1 MGLQLLLTSDRGG
14 DIYRGNRV
22 DLMIRRVKE
31 FIRGHYE
38 GAIIGL
44 IIVGVLILAFL
55 VQYKFSFLNY
65 FFLPVILSGYFLG
78 KNRAVL
84 TAVFSVLFVI
94 LYLVYFELITG
105 PKNFFMFHEV
115 VNLVTWGSLLI
126 LTGALIGSFSEQREA
141 KLDKLRTAYVGT
153 LEIML
158 KYLESI
164 DEATPPAQRVARIAG
179 RIAAAAGL
187 ETSEIENIKSAS
199 LLSVAGDL
207 SSSLP
212 LFVEMTDFLRSEE
225 DALASSLDDRTKV
238 MLRSTSSLLNEIQ
251 PLLRAFYTHYVQQRD
266 SLDKD
271 LAGIPLGS
279 SIMALAQVYDRIA
292 TRSAPFQGRD
302 EFKSMVEIKNL
313 AGRTFHPEAVEAL
326 MLVIPST

>member
-1 MGLQLLLTSDRGG
+1 MT
-14 DIYRGNRV
+14 
-22 DLMIRRVKE
+22 RRVKE
-31 FIRGHYE
+31 LIRGHFE

-44 IIVGVLILAFL
+44 ILVGVLVLAFL

-84 TAVFSVLFVI
+84 AAVFSVLFVI

-115 VNLVTWGSLLI
+115 VSLVTWGSLLI

-225 DALASSLDDRTKV
+225 DVLASSLDDRTKV
-238 MLRSTSSLLNEIQ
+238 IMRSTSSLLNEIQ

-266 SLDKD
+266 SLNKD
-271 LAGIPLGS
+271 LVGIPLGS

-302 EFKSMVEIKNL
+302 EFKSMVEIQNL

-326 MLVIPST
+326 MLVVPST

>member
-1 MGLQLLLTSDRGG
+1 
-14 DIYRGNRV
+14 
-22 DLMIRRVKE
+22 MIRRVKD
-31 FIRGHYE
+31 FILGHLE

-44 IIVGVLILAFL
+44 ILLGVLVLAFL

-84 TAVFSVLFVI
+84 TAVFTVLFVI
-94 LYLVYFELITG
+94 LYLIYFELITG

-115 VNLVTWGSLLI
+115 MNLVTWGSLLI

-141 KLDKLRTAYVGT
+141 KLEKLRTAYVGT

-187 ETSEIENIKSAS
+187 ETGEIENIKSAS

-212 LFVEMTDFLRSEE
+212 LFVEMTDFLGSEK
-225 DALASSLDDRTKV
+225 DALASSLDDRAKV
-238 MLRSTSSLLNEIQ
+238 MLRSTSSLLKEIQ
-251 PLLRAFYTHYVQQRD
+251 PLLSAFYAYYVRQSD

-271 LAGIPLGS
+271 LDGIPLGS
-279 SIMALAQVYDRIA
+279 SIMVLAQIYDRIA
-292 TRSAPFQGRD
+292 TRSAPFQGRV
-302 EFKSMVEIKNL
+302 EFKSMVEIQGL

-326 MLVIPST
+326 MLVVPST

>member
-1 MGLQLLLTSDRGG
+1 
-14 DIYRGNRV
+14 
-22 DLMIRRVKE
+22 MIRRVKE
-31 FIRGHYE
+31 FIQGHFE

-44 IIVGVLILAFL
+44 ILVGVLVLAFL
-55 VQYKFSFLNY
+55 VQYKFSFLNF

-78 KNRAVL
+78 RNRAVL

-94 LYLVYFELITG
+94 LYLVYFELISG

-187 ETSEIENIKSAS
+187 ETREIENIKSAS

-271 LAGIPLGS
+271 LGGIPLGS

-302 EFKSMVEIKNL
+302 EFKSMVEIQNL

>member
-1 MGLQLLLTSDRGG
+1 
-14 DIYRGNRV
+14 
-22 DLMIRRVKE
+22 MIRRVRE
-31 FIRGHYE
+31 FILGHFE
-38 GAIIGL
+38 GAILGL
-44 IIVGVLILAFL
+44 ILAGVLILAFL

-84 TAVFSVLFVI
+84 TAAFSVLFVI

-105 PKNFFMFHEV
+105 PKNFFLLHEV

-141 KLDKLRTAYVGT
+141 KMDKLRTAYVGT

-164 DEATPPAQRVARIAG
+164 DEATPPAQRVAQIAG

-212 LFVEMTDFLRSEE
+212 LFVEMTDFLGSDQ

-238 MLRSTSSLLNEIQ
+238 MLRSTSLLLKEIQ
-251 PLLRAFYTHYVQQRD
+251 PLLHAFYLHYVQQSD

-271 LAGIPLGS
+271 LKGIPLGS
-279 SIMALAQVYDRIA
+279 GIMALAQVYDKIA
-292 TRSAPFQGRD
+292 TRATPFQGRE
-302 EFKSMVEIKNL
+302 EFKSMVEIQKL
-313 AGRTFHPEAVEAL
+313 AGRSFHLEAVEAL
-326 MLVIPST
+326 MLVIPTT

>member
-1 MGLQLLLTSDRGG
+1 
-14 DIYRGNRV
+14 
-22 DLMIRRVKE
+22 MIRRVKE
-31 FIRGHYE
+31 FILGHFE

-44 IIVGVLILAFL
+44 ILVGVLVLAFL

-84 TAVFSVLFVI
+84 AAVFSVLFVI

-251 PLLRAFYTHYVQQRD
+251 PLLRAFHTHYVQQRD

-271 LAGIPLGS
+271 LGGIPLGS

-302 EFKSMVEIKNL
+302 EFKSMVGIQNL

-326 MLVIPST
+326 MLVVPST

>member
-1 MGLQLLLTSDRGG
+1 
-14 DIYRGNRV
+14 
-22 DLMIRRVKE
+22 MIRRVNKYILSH
-31 FIRGHYE
+31 FE

-44 IIVGVLILAFL
+44 ILLGVLILAFL
-55 VQYKFSFLNY
+55 VQNKFSFLNF

-84 TAVFSVLFVI
+84 TAAFSVLFVI

-105 PKNFFMFHEV
+105 PKDFFMLHEV

-141 KLDKLRTAYVGT
+141 KLEKLRTAYVGT

-164 DEATPPAQRVARIAG
+164 DEATPPAQRVARVAG

-207 SSSLP
+207 SSNLP
-212 LFVEMTDFLRSEE
+212 LFVEITDFLGSEQ
-225 DALASSLDDRTKV
+225 DVQANALDDRAKV
-238 MLRSTSSLLNEIQ
+238 MLRSTSSLLKEIQ
-251 PLLRAFYTHYVQQRD
+251 PLLRAFHRHYVQQSG
-266 SLDKD
+266 SLDKELND
-271 LAGIPLGS
+271 IPLGS

-292 TRSAPFQGRD
+292 TRSVPFQGRE
-302 EFKSMVEIKNL
+302 EFSSMGEIQKL
-313 AGRTFHPEAVEAL
+313 AGRTFHAEAIEAL
-326 MLVIPST
+326 MLVVTST

>member
-31 FIRGHYE
+31 FILGHFE

-44 IIVGVLILAFL
+44 ILVGVLVLAFL
-55 VQYKFSFLNY
+55 VQYKFSFLNF

-78 KNRAVL
+78 RNRAVL

-326 MLVIPST
+326 MLVVPST